1 VPTINGTQIAMKIP
15 PETQNEQVFRLVGHG
30 MPHLGYASRGDMM
43 VTIKVTLPTG
53 LTAEERTFFT
63 KLKQR

>member
-1 VPTINGTQIAMKIP
+1 
-15 PETQNEQVFRLVGHG
+15 